1 MASKPDIFTVP
12 QTAKVLGLSV
22 KRIRQ
27 ILQEG
32 KLEQYGE
39 NPVTIRQIDVLTLK
53 QKREAE
59 GKIARPQEPKRD
71 AIAEALESLSQ
82 TFTKQLELVADSNK
96 RNEENLLN
104 RINQLEAEVN
114 SLRARKWLRRN

>member
-1 MASKPDIFTVP
+1 MASKPDLFTVF

-27 ILQEG
+27 MLQEG

-39 NPVTIRQIDVLTLK
+39 NPVTIKQIEVITLK
-53 QKREAE
+53 QKRENE

-114 SLRARKWLRRN
+114 SLRARKWFKR

>member
-1 MASKPDIFTVP
+1 MASKPDLYTVP

-27 ILQEG
+27 MLQEG

-39 NPVTIRQIDVLTLK
+39 NPVTIKQIEVITLK
-53 QKREAE
+53 QKRESE
-59 GKIARPQEPKRD
+59 GKIARLQEPKRD

-114 SLRARKWLRRN
+114 SLRARKWFKR

>member
-1 MASKPDIFTVP
+1 MATKPDLYTVP
-12 QTAKVLGLSV
+12 QAAKVLGLSV

-27 ILQEG
+27 MLQEG

-39 NPVTIRQIDVLTLK
+39 NPVTIKQVEVITLR
-53 QKREAE
+53 QKRESE

-104 RINQLEAEVN
+104 RINQLETEVN
-114 SLRARKWLRRN
+114 SLRARKWFKR